1 MTIPDTFALISG
13 IPLVVIVPGLVEVAK
28 RQGLPA
34 RFAGLAAI
42 VLATLLLALAG
53 LASNSGVGLD
63 DLAQW
68 LIAGIV
74 YGLAAAGL
82 YSQRAILSEPA
93 PQP

>member
-1 MTIPDTFALISG
+1 MTIPDSFALISG
-13 IPLVVIVPGLVEVAK
+13 IPVVVIVPGLVEVAK
-28 RQGLPA
+28 RQGLPV
-34 RFAGLAAI
+34 RYAGLAAI

-53 LASNSGVGLD
+53 LAGNTEVGLD

-82 YSQRAILSEPA
+82 YSQRGVLNEPK